1 MARIVTFHELWEM
14 EGVVKK
20 PKGVDKQHGIRS
32 FMIGE
37 VANRG
42 DGKGETDFL
51 SLSTYLEREDSW
63 NTWIKKGFRQDASVI
78 ISRHVMRTSSVLSE
92 PSTSVSSLVSRQAL
106 SCSPHAAHLR
116 TEGEIGHFADH
127 APRAGALSEHDTGIR
142 TGVCTV
148 IGDVIFG
155 SNSPSCACLSLS
167 PPDVD
172 VFIRLRT
179 RIFHLCSRSW

>member
-1 MARIVTFHELWEM
+1 M
-14 EGVVKK
+14 VKQ
-20 PKGVDKQHGIRS
+20 PKGVDKQHEIRS
-32 FMIGE
+32 FMIGK
-37 VANRG
+37 VANRR
-42 DGKGETDFL
+42 DGKGETGFL
-51 SLSTYLEREDSW
+51 SLSTYLDWEESW
-63 NTWIKKGFRQDASVI
+63 KTWIKKGFRQDASVI
-78 ISRHVMRTSSVLSE
+78 ISHHVMRTSSVLSE

-106 SCSPHAAHLR
+106 SCTPHAAHR

-127 APRAGALSEHDTGIR
+127 APRAGAMSEHDTGIR

-155 SNSPSCACLSLS
+155 SNSPSCARLSLS

-179 RIFHLCSRSW
+179 RIFHLCSGSW